1 MSSNWSKTS
10 FKYSPAYMVGGIPYV
25 TSSQNNELLA
35 MNHVSKEPVH
45 ISFPYITRWI
55 CIRSLDNAGSAAR
68 NIRIGFTKNGVKNN
82 THCIQIPDQ
91 NTPHNPGFGLTDP
104 VLEIACTDI
113 FLSSDHASNSTEF
126 SLIAG
131 LTNIP
136 RSEYPNL
143 TGSIDGSSNFDGV
156 G

>member
-1 MSSNWSKTS
+1 MSSNWPKTG
-10 FKYSPAYMVGGIPYV
+10 FKHSPAYMVSGIPYV
-25 TSSQNNELLA
+25 TSSKNNKVSTPSTPI
-35 MNHVSKEPVH
+35 HVQ
-45 ISFPYITRWI
+45 FPFVTKWI
-55 CIRSLDNAGSAAR
+55 CIRSTDNASNLR
-68 NIRIGFTKNGVKNN
+68 PLRVGFTENACKPGLSGSSF
-82 THCIQIPDQ
+82 TIPDQ
-91 NTPHNPGFGLTDP
+91 NTPHNPGYGLTDP

-113 FLSSDHASNSTEF
+113 FISSDFPGRPTEM

-143 TGSIDGSSNFDGV
+143 TGSIDGVPNFEGV